1 MFNYTASRWPIFFVL
16 LGVVSLLGQVVLL
29 RELTTLFY
37 GNELFYGLGL
47 GLWLLAAGLGS
58 LWAPRLKFLTPAPKS
73 SRFLSCGWGRS
84 WLLGLSFWLPVLVV
98 ALRWLVSRLVPVGGL
113 PPLGWGAL
121 LLAGSIFLLA
131 FPVGAVFPLAVAGWK
146 NNRANEAY
154 LWEALGLALAGLL
167 FSFYL
172 NQTTF
177 PLTAKINRETLT
189 WRYPNLKEISN
200 SRYQQI
206 MTTETNGQTNVF
218 LNGNLAFTSQESL
231 ASQEFLALVTPFTP
245 DLRRV
250 LVLGSPSLALEV
262 SRQYPSTQVDYLE
275 VDPQLLELTK
285 SFLIEGVN
293 RIPADP
299 RRFLTQSRLHYD
311 LILFSPGNP
320 ATLLTNRYFTEECF
334 QAARSRLTDGGVLAV
349 ANYLPTD
356 YQSQEAIRFGA
367 SIYQTLKSVFAE
379 VDLLTPTDSLIF
391 LASSNLLEFN
401 GARIDPAWSDHINE
415 EIGSPRAVKILTSF
429 ENFRP
434 IRLNTDSEPVTFF
447 YQQLFGQTM
456 LNFRLPN
463 IITTFARIAPILI
476 FLTGVGLFLKSKRPL
491 RLGLLAAGSGFTL
504 MSLETLIIFS
514 FQSQVGY
521 LYSQVSLL
529 FAAVLLGMAAGV
541 YLGERVKHPNLTLRQ
556 GLFGYLLVL
565 TLLMTLAPTSFA
577 GEPFFW
583 LEMALLSGVVGGW
596 VFGEINSLYLK
607 DNHHPGFIYAFDL
620 FGSFLGAILTA
631 GLILPVWGL
640 AGVVWGLGGLLVLAF
655 AAAGRLAD

>member
-379 VDLLTPTDSLIF
+379 VDLLTPTDSL
-391 LASSNLLEFN
+391 
-401 GARIDPAWSDHINE
+401 
-415 EIGSPRAVKILTSF
+415 
-429 ENFRP
+429 
-434 IRLNTDSEPVTFF
+434 
-447 YQQLFGQTM
+447 FGQTM
-456 LNFRLPN
+456 FNFRLPN
-463 IITTFARIAPILI
+463 LITTIARIAPILV